1 MIKNKEEIVE
11 WLTEHNIQNFEIID
25 DLFYG
30 YLVNVNESV
39 SLSKKSL
46 KDIPIKF
53 NFINGHFNVN
63 HNLLKH

>member
-46 KDIPIKF
+46 KMTF
-53 NFINGHFNVN
+53 LLFC
-63 HNLLKH
+63 NLLKSK